1 MRHIF
6 KALLLT
12 AILMVGCNNSN
23 QGSKSEKNLKAS
35 MEKGKQLYDVY
46 CISCHMQEGQGVK
59 NVFPPLAKSDFLMGD
74 IPRAIHVVKYGQQ
87 GEITVNGQTY
97 NSVMTPLGISDEE
110 VADILNYVTNSW
122 GNTNETLITPK
133 QVSKIER

>member
-6 KALLLT
+6 KAILLT
-12 AILMVGCNNSN
+12 AIFMVGCNNSN

-59 NVFPPLAKSDFLMGD
+59 NVFPPLAKSDFLMED
-74 IPRAIHVVKYGQQ
+74 IHRAIHVVKYGQQ

-97 NSVMTPLGISDEE
+97 NSVMTPLGLSDEE